1 MNINPEGI
9 SQQAQ
14 DNGSIPLIVVVGPTA
29 TGKTALALDLAG
41 VFGGEIICADSRT
54 IYRGMDVGT
63 AKPTQ
68 EEQAHVPHHLIDIAN
83 PDETFSAAEFKARA
97 INVMKDIYSR
107 NQIPIMVGGTG
118 LYIDSVIFDYTFGD
132 KADQSRWAELTKMT
146 VEQLQREIS
155 RNGLAIPENRQNKR
169 YLIRTLERNGN
180 EPNDRKKMRANTIII
195 GVNAPRDILEI
206 RIRKRVEMMIDSGF
220 ITEVKQLL
228 EKYDPSVP
236 GLNAPGYKAFVPY
249 VENRV
254 SLEEATNQFV
264 ANDLRLA
271 KRQLTWFK
279 RNKSIHWIN
288 DRSEAVDIVTTF
300 LNNL

>member
-1 MNINPEGI
+1 
-9 SQQAQ
+9 
-14 DNGSIPLIVVVGPTA
+14 
-29 TGKTALALDLAG
+29 
-41 VFGGEIICADSRT
+41 
-54 IYRGMDVGT
+54 
-63 AKPTQ
+63 
-68 EEQAHVPHHLIDIAN
+68 
-83 PDETFSAAEFKARA
+83 
-97 INVMKDIYSR
+97 
-107 NQIPIMVGGTG
+107 
-118 LYIDSVIFDYTFGD
+118 
-132 KADQSRWAELTKMT
+132 MT

-180 EPNDRKKMRANTIII
+180 EPNDRKKMRANTIVI